1 MLCRSRCGRETYCV
15 KPCGRTAWAARNKI
29 ALHPYTMR
37 EEVFRRGANLLLSLL
52 LVATLLWG
60 GCVACPQFFQTPNA
74 KKSCCDP
81 AGHCKRAKNDRSR
94 QKPCQ
99 FQQLEIQQKVKPP
112 VPLLAAI
119 HPVLP
124 SPVASLELREWMR
137 ASEARLGSP
146 PKSPH
151 ERQALLS
158 IFLI

>member
-1 MLCRSRCGRETYCV
+1 MLCRSRCGRERIARSL
-15 KPCGRTAWAARNKI
+15 GARTARAARNKI
-29 ALHPYTMR
+29 ALNPYTMR
-37 EEVFRRGANLLLSLL
+37 GGMVRRAANVLVSMLLL
-52 LVATLLWG
+52 ATLLWG
-60 GCVACPQFFQTPNA
+60 GCVACPQFFQTPNV

-81 AGHCKRAKNDRSR
+81 AGHCKRTKNGPSR

-99 FQQLEIQQKVKPP
+99 FQQLEIQQKVQPP
-112 VPLLAAI
+112 VPLLAVI

-124 SPVASLELREWMR
+124 SPIASLELRQLIR

-146 PKSPH
+146 PRSPH